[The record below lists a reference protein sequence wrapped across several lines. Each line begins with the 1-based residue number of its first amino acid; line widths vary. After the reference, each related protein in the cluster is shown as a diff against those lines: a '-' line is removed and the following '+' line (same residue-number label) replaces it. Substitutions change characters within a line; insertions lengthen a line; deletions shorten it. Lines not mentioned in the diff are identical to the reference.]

1 MPHTIRLLFVCAG
14 NICRSPMA
22 EAFMRRSIAERD
34 GLRYV
39 EVFSAGTIAAD
50 GGLSPPQTLTVM
62 RANHRLELSGHR
74 ARRLSRNL
82 RADLVLTMDRAVT
95 KQARGIL
102 THGDVQLIGDFAG
115 SPGEEVADPYG
126 GSVEDH
132 AACAAQIERLAG
144 EVAAR
149 LEREAAEA
157 DQAGAAPDPSDGAG
171 TGNADARG
179 GSGSASS

>member
-1 MPHTIRLLFVCAG
+1 
-14 NICRSPMA
+14 
-22 EAFMRRSIAERD
+22 MRRSIAERE
-34 GLRYV
+34 GLRHV

-50 GGLSPPQTLTVM
+50 GGLSPPQTLSAM

-74 ARRLSRNL
+74 ARRLRRNL
-82 RADLVLTMDRAVT
+82 RADLVLTMDRQVA
-95 KQARGIL
+95 KEARGIL

-132 AACAAQIERLAG
+132 AACAAQIERLVG
-144 EVAAR
+144 EVVAR
-149 LEREAAEA
+149 LEREAAA
-157 DQAGAAPDPSDGAG
+157 DQAGAGPDPADDAG
-171 TGNADARG
+171 TGNAGARG